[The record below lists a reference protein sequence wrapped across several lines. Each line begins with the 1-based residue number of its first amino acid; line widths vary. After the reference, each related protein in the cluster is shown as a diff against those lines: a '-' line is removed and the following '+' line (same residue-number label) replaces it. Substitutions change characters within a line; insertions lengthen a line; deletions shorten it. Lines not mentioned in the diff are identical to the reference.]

1 MKKSLLL
8 LGAGVLATLSVFAQ
22 SSYGVKVSNIR
33 ELKNYFRYQPKADVI
48 ISAHRGGMMPG
59 YPENCLE
66 SCQQTYTMMPTFFE
80 IDFRL
85 TKDSVMVLMHD
96 ADIARTTNGKGKVS
110 TYTFDELQKFNLKD
124 RKGKVTAYKVPTL
137 KSVLDWGKGKTVFNF
152 DNKDNNPT
160 SWAYYTKRLLPGG
173 EWAGYGNIM
182 LSVRSIEEALY
193 YWNHG
198 VKNVV
203 FCAEV
208 SSMEMFKAY
217 DASPIPWDHIMAYIR
232 LTVDPNQTEL
242 YNKLHEKGV
251 MIMTSITGSS
261 DKIKEDADR
270 KVAYLRELVAEPDI
284 IETDYPSEFIPL
296 PRTRKAIHVLQ
307 DQAMSPKRRG
317 LIK

>member
-1 MKKSLLL
+1 MKKFYLLF
-8 LGAGVLATLSVFAQ
+8 GLAFLFTWPATAQ
-22 SSYGVKVSNIR
+22 SQYGVKVSNIS
-33 ELKNYFRYQPKADVI
+33 ELKSYFTYQPKADVI
-48 ISAHRGGMMPG
+48 ISAHRGGMMSG
-59 YPENCLE
+59 YPEDCLE
-66 SCQQTYTMMPTFFE
+66 SCQKTYTMMPTFFE

-110 TYTFDELQKFNLKD
+110 SYTYDELQQFNLKD
-124 RKGKVTAYKVPTL
+124 RKGKITPFKVSTL

-152 DNKDNNPT
+152 DNKDNNPV

-173 EWAGYGNIM
+173 EWADYGNIM

-198 VKNVV
+198 VKNVM

-217 DASPIPWDHIMAYIR
+217 DSSPIPWDHIMAYIR
-232 LTVDPNQTEL
+232 LAVDPAQTEL
-242 YNKLHEKGV
+242 YNKLHQKGV

-261 DKIKEDADR
+261 DKVKDDGDR

-296 PRTRKAIHVLQ
+296 PRSRKELHLLQ
-307 DQAMSPKRRG
+307 DQASTPLRRG
-317 LIK
+317 LVK